1 MLLPSDA
8 VDKINEIGCRA
19 WGIEVPTTPRF
30 VGYVQ
35 NDSKGGPGVITVQ
48 TRPGCK
54 DTCLL
59 SDLPIIAGL
68 YDIQGKTGVYYEIYI
83 NRMDG
88 FIALG
93 KRLHSNS
100 CLRTV
105 SGYNTHWF
113 QN

>member
-1 MLLPSDA
+1 MPSDA
-8 VDKINEIGCRA
+8 VDKINAIGCRA
-19 WGIEVPTTPRF
+19 WGIEVPTASRF

-48 TRPGCK
+48 TRAGCK

-68 YDIQGKTGVYYEIYI
+68 YDIQGKMGVYYEIYI

-93 KRLHSNS
+93 ERFH
-100 CLRTV
+100 LRTE
-105 SGYNTHWF
+105 SGYNIHIIGSKIRYCM
-113 QN
+113 